1 MEKTQKKIGLD
12 SLDRTED
19 ITIEEVRSLETFADW
34 NDEKLLELIN
44 VLETFSVVV
53 YNNWSKG
60 KKIGREI
67 ALNSDNLIEVKIA
80 A

>member
-1 MEKTQKKIGLD
+1 MTKEVKLD

-19 ITIEEVRSLETFADW
+19 ITPEEVRSLNTFKDW
-34 NDEKLLELIN
+34 DEERIAELIR
-44 VLETFSVVV
+44 TIKIFSDVV

-60 KKIGREI
+60 KEFGREI
-67 ALNSDNLIEVKIA
+67 ALNNDNPIEIKIA

>member
-1 MEKTQKKIGLD
+1 MVKQVKLD

-19 ITIEEVRSLETFADW
+19 ITLEEVRSLETFKDW
-34 NDEKLLELIN
+34 DEERVAELISAIKI
-44 VLETFSVVV
+44 FSDVV

-60 KKIGREI
+60 KEFGREI
-67 ALNSDNLIEVKIA
+67 VLNTNSLIEVKLA

>member
-1 MEKTQKKIGLD
+1 MAKEIKLD

-19 ITIEEVRSLETFADW
+19 ITPEEVRSLETFKDW
-34 NDEKLLELIN
+34 DAEKVAELIR
-44 VLETFSVVV
+44 TIKIFSDVV

-60 KKIGREI
+60 REFGREI
-67 ALNSDNLIEVKIA
+67 ALNTDNLIEVKIA